1 MPIRSTASGCTT
13 RSLSRCGRQALIA
26 NLSVLGS
33 STGAVFADPGAPAA
47 GRRSGTG
54 TAAEGQHMA
63 ILLVYEEGHG
73 WSATQ
78 FNAEQPELPWS
89 AFRLPHPR
97 GEAGAFRVAAR
108 SAAPAADVLLTRTSR
123 PLHLPVRAVRRGR
136 APALAVGAR
145 CPGHRH
151 PAARRRH
158 GHGDGSARLPR
169 AGARPVVL
177 AHARRLGVRVRQRPL
192 RTRRCRTAPG
202 GRLHPDPARVPGGRG
217 QRPGDAVARR
227 AHDPGTSAAQ
237 SAGRGQRQPGPWPG
251 GDGAAAGG
259 PAGHPAHGRGAPAGC

>member
-1 MPIRSTASGCTT
+1 MFTPTLPRLGPPGPFPYAPLAHPLD
-13 RSLSRCGRQALIA
+13 RKWLHYAFLSRCGRQALIA

-33 STGAVFADPGAPAA
+33 STGAVFADPGAPAS

-108 SAAPAADVLLTRTSR
+108 GGGR
-123 PLHLPVRAVRRGR
+123 PPPGRGARARRGR
-136 APALAVGAR
+136 
-145 CPGHRH
+145 
-151 PAARRRH
+151 
-158 GHGDGSARLPR
+158 RLPR
-169 AGARPVVL
+169 AREG
-177 AHARRLGVRVRQRPL
+177 
-192 RTRRCRTAPG
+192 G
-202 GRLHPDPARVPGGRG
+202 GRDPPRRERAR
-217 QRPGDAVARR
+217 
-227 AHDPGTSAAQ
+227 
-237 SAGRGQRQPGPWPG
+237 
-251 GDGAAAGG
+251 
-259 PAGHPAHGRGAPAGC
+259 